1 MDLEVRH
8 LELVAAVA
16 DVGSLTRAGDRLHLT
31 QSALSHQ
38 LRDIE
43 DRLGAPLF
51 HRHGKRL
58 VLTPAGEHLL
68 QSARDVLDRLRQT
81 EDTIRHLGTEGRG
94 VLRITTECT
103 TCYHWLPRLLMT
115 YRERFP
121 SVEVRIEV
129 EATDRPIE
137 RILDGTVDLAL
148 MSTAVRDRRLAV
160 RPVFTDQVVVIA
172 SPQHRLAGRRRVTLK
187 DLHNETFLIYPP
199 KEESLF
205 LQQVLM
211 PAGAVPAR
219 VEEVKLT
226 EAIIELVKANFGVS
240 ALARWAVQ
248 PFLDTRSIVA
258 LPIPARGLARRWS
271 AVMVK
276 HLAAAEHVT
285 GFIDLLS
292 SRGPGTNGRSKARG
306 RSAVL

>member
-81 EDTIRHLGTEGRG
+81 EDTIRHLGTERRG

-115 YRERFP
+115 YREHFP

-129 EATDRPIE
+129 EATDRPID

-148 MSTAVRDRRLAV
+148 MSTVVRDRRLAV

-248 PFLDTRSIVA
+248 PFLDTGSIVA